1 MRQKIFK
8 FILSKLVGRGFKV
21 ISTSLKDDIINIQ
34 IRIL

>member
-21 ISTSLKDDIINIQ
+21 ISTSLKGNIIDIQ

>member
-21 ISTSLKDDIINIQ
+21 ISTQLEDNIINIQ

>member
-1 MRQKIFK
+1 MRKKIFK

-21 ISTSLKDDIINIQ
+21 ISTSFKDDIIDIQ

>member
-1 MRQKIFK
+1 MRKKIFK

-21 ISTSLKDDIINIQ
+21 ISTKLEGNIIDIK